1 MVSRRFLN
9 WSDKTVELWM
19 MISPDPEA
27 EDYLFQ
33 PVSASQ
39 IKTAIKYVSSIE
51 ETMEL
56 LGINQQLLEL
66 SMLAWLEDK
75 WGEDD
80 EDKDR
85 MVYGPKLVLGIRE
98 TNEWQYHTILKL
110 SVPEWLFFMSDGM
123 TASALFGK
131 NQGVVL
137 LGNNPVFHPNLWVT
151 YKMTPFSKIVSRAT
165 MQAFEDAEKETS

>member
-33 PVSASQ
+33 PVSASR
-39 IKTAIKYVSSIE
+39 IKAAIKDVSSIE
-51 ETMEL
+51 ETMEI

-75 WGEDD
+75 WDEQDEEDS
-80 EDKDR
+80 R
-85 MVYGPKLVLGIRE
+85 VFGQKLVLGIRQS
-98 TNEWQYHTILKL
+98 NDWQYHTILKL

-137 LGNNPVFHPNLWVT
+137 LGNNPAFNPNLWVT
-151 YKMTPFSKIVSRAT
+151 YRMTQFSQIVSRAI